1 MNSGAIYLGTEQF
14 ITLVTVLSICG
25 AVLVFLIK
33 HSFNQINNGI
43 AGNSTRIEAIKSDLQ
58 QDIQIIA
65 EKPDTELFGLSE
77 LNSYLNFT
85 RPNLSQTIN
94 KLEDKTNADITELRQ
109 NLNDIK
115 GDFATTFVLRED
127 FFRYMNSMEENI
139 KDTNSKVDKI
149 LLIVTDGDRRKN
161 NGTE

>member
-25 AVLVFLIK
+25 GILVFLLK

-43 AGNSTRIEAIKSDLQ
+43 AGNSTKIESIKNDLQ
-58 QDIQIIA
+58 QDIQKNHDKVN
-65 EKPDTELFGLSE
+65 E
-77 LNSYLNFT
+77 
-85 RPNLSQTIN
+85 RIN

-149 LLIVTDGDRRKN
+149 LLIVTDGDRRKK

>member
-1 MNSGAIYLGTEQF
+1 MNNGAIYLGTEEF

-25 AVLVFLIK
+25 GILVFLLK

-43 AGNSTRIEAIKSDLQ
+43 AGNSTKIESIKNDLQ
-58 QDIQIIA
+58 QDIQKNHDKVN
-65 EKPDTELFGLSE
+65 E
-77 LNSYLNFT
+77 
-85 RPNLSQTIN
+85 RIN
-94 KLEDKTNADITELRQ
+94 KLEDKTNADITEIRQ

>member
-1 MNSGAIYLGTEQF
+1 MNNGAIYLGTEQF

-25 AVLVFLIK
+25 GILVFLLK

-43 AGNSTRIEAIKSDLQ
+43 AGNSTKIESIKNDLQ
-58 QDIQIIA
+58 QDIQKNHDKVN
-65 EKPDTELFGLSE
+65 E
-77 LNSYLNFT
+77 
-85 RPNLSQTIN
+85 RIN
-94 KLEDKTNADITELRQ
+94 KLEDKTNADITEIRQ

-149 LLIVTDGDRRKN
+149 LLIVTGNSFRTAQSLCSGN
-161 NGTE
+161 

>member
-1 MNSGAIYLGTEQF
+1 MNNGAIYLGTEQF

-25 AVLVFLIK
+25 AVLVFLVK

-43 AGNSTRIEAIKSDLQ
+43 AGNSTKIESIKNDLQ
-58 QDIQIIA
+58 QDIQKNHDKVN
-65 EKPDTELFGLSE
+65 E
-77 LNSYLNFT
+77 
-85 RPNLSQTIN
+85 RIN
-94 KLEDKTNADITELRQ
+94 KLEDKTNADITEIRQ

>member
-1 MNSGAIYLGTEQF
+1 MNNGAIYLGTEQF

-25 AVLVFLIK
+25 GILVFLLK

-43 AGNSTRIEAIKSDLQ
+43 AGNSTKIESIKNDLQ
-58 QDIQIIA
+58 QDIQKNHDKVN
-65 EKPDTELFGLSE
+65 E
-77 LNSYLNFT
+77 
-85 RPNLSQTIN
+85 RIN
-94 KLEDKTNADITELRQ
+94 KLEDKTNADITEIRQ

-139 KDTNSKVDKI
+139 NDTNSKVDKI

>member
-1 MNSGAIYLGTEQF
+1 MNNGAIYLGTEQF

-25 AVLVFLIK
+25 GILVFLLK

-43 AGNSTRIEAIKSDLQ
+43 AGNSTRIESIKNDLQ
-58 QDIQIIA
+58 QDIQKNHDKVN
-65 EKPDTELFGLSE
+65 E
-77 LNSYLNFT
+77 
-85 RPNLSQTIN
+85 RIN
-94 KLEDKTNADITELRQ
+94 KLEDKTNADITEIRQ

-149 LLIVTDGDRRKN
+149 LLIVTGNRRKN

>member
-1 MNSGAIYLGTEQF
+1 MNNGAIYLGTEQF

-25 AVLVFLIK
+25 GILVFLLK

-43 AGNSTRIEAIKSDLQ
+43 AGNSTKIESIKNDLQ
-58 QDIQIIA
+58 QDIQKNHDKVN
-65 EKPDTELFGLSE
+65 E
-77 LNSYLNFT
+77 
-85 RPNLSQTIN
+85 RIN
-94 KLEDKTNADITELRQ
+94 KLEDKTNADITESRQ

>member
-1 MNSGAIYLGTEQF
+1 MNNGAIYLGTEQF

-25 AVLVFLIK
+25 GILVFLLK

-43 AGNSTRIEAIKSDLQ
+43 AGNSTKIESIKNDLQ
-58 QDIQIIA
+58 QDIQKNHDKVN
-65 EKPDTELFGLSE
+65 E
-77 LNSYLNFT
+77 
-85 RPNLSQTIN
+85 RIN
-94 KLEDKTNADITELRQ
+94 KLEDKTNADITEIRQ

-127 FFRYMNSMEENI
+127 FFRYMNSREENI

>member
-1 MNSGAIYLGTEQF
+1 MNNGAIYLGTEQF

-25 AVLVFLIK
+25 AVLAFLVK

-43 AGNSTRIEAIKSDLQ
+43 AGNSTKIESIKNDLQ
-58 QDIQIIA
+58 QDIQKNHDKVN
-65 EKPDTELFGLSE
+65 E
-77 LNSYLNFT
+77 
-85 RPNLSQTIN
+85 RIN
-94 KLEDKTNADITELRQ
+94 KLEDKTNADITEIRQ

>member
-1 MNSGAIYLGTEQF
+1 MNNGAIYLGTEQF

-25 AVLVFLIK
+25 GILVFLLK

-43 AGNSTRIEAIKSDLQ
+43 AGNSTKIESIKNDLQ
-58 QDIQIIA
+58 QDIQKNHDKVN
-65 EKPDTELFGLSE
+65 E
-77 LNSYLNFT
+77 
-85 RPNLSQTIN
+85 RIN
-94 KLEDKTNADITELRQ
+94 KLEDKTNADITEIRQ
-109 NLNDIK
+109 NQNDIK

-149 LLIVTDGDRRKN
+149 LLIVTGNRRKN